1 MKNIKLFLIT
11 LLLGMIGF
19 GFTSCEDTKD
29 IPVYYLP
36 IYTNLYLIG
45 SATPVGWNIDAP
57 VPMIVD
63 ATDPFTFTWTGQLTK
78 GEFKIP
84 TAKGNWGCDFLMPL
98 VNGETDLTKTT
109 LSLVKGGNPDR
120 KWLIT
125 DGTAG
130 NYTITINIK
139 DQKAYTI
146 KFVKN

>member
-19 GFTSCEDTKD
+19 SFTACEDTKD

-63 ATDPFTFTWTGQLTK
+63 ATDPFTFTWSGQLKK

-84 TAKGNWGCDFLMPL
+84 TTKVNWGCEFFMPL
-98 VNGETDLTKTT
+98 VNVEADLTRAT
-109 LSLVKGGNPDR
+109 LSLVKGGNPDN

-125 DGTAG
+125 DETAG

-139 DQKAYTI
+139 DQNAYTI